1 MLGVPHWDDYLEYF
15 KESESDN
22 QTFFTTTRCLALH
35 VQIIFRNKFKKVII
49 NNMLLVWLLK
59 VPYISSIASLFWN
72 RSPKNRLR
80 QLRVRN
86 DSCEIHPV
94 FQVLIALIWELSQ
107 QLLPSNRSR
116 EKSNRKEYLHQW
128 QMIQA
133 SIKACYSDYS
143 LLDVGN
149 HKNSLLVNQFNPMR
163 WHGQWMNEKSQEDK
177 NPFGP
182 GYQIYTSPDAWRY
195 QSGRV
200 WALLLHWM
208 CIWILSLLFRKSKES
223 ISGASWKHIL
233 EEEASKIFTRRS
245 CPHFRL
251 SGERIIQ
258 TTRSCASLRT
268 LDRQGRT
275 HFRRE
280 HLEASQVSLCTSGA
294 QLEFNFHS
302 FSLEEVRIFRHQ
314 HQEVGHLHPIRL
326 PYSQWHKP
334 VE

>member
-1 MLGVPHWDDYLEYF
+1 
-15 KESESDN
+15 
-22 QTFFTTTRCLALH
+22 
-35 VQIIFRNKFKKVII
+35 
-49 NNMLLVWLLK
+49 
-59 VPYISSIASLFWN
+59 
-72 RSPKNRLR
+72 
-80 QLRVRN
+80 
-86 DSCEIHPV
+86 
-94 FQVLIALIWELSQ
+94 
-107 QLLPSNRSR
+107 
-116 EKSNRKEYLHQW
+116 
-128 QMIQA
+128 MIQA

-143 LLDVGN
+143 SIDVGS
-149 HKNSLLVNQFNPMR
+149 HEKHFACESVQPYELT
-163 WHGQWMNEKSQEDK
+163 WTCQWMNEKSQEDK

-245 CPHFRL
+245 CLHFRL

-280 HLEASQVSLCTSGA
+280 HLEASQVSLRASGA
-294 QLEFNFHS
+294 QLKLDTYPSSTFT
-302 FSLEEVRIFRHQ
+302 V
-314 HQEVGHLHPIRL
+314 
-326 PYSQWHKP
+326 
-334 VE
+334 